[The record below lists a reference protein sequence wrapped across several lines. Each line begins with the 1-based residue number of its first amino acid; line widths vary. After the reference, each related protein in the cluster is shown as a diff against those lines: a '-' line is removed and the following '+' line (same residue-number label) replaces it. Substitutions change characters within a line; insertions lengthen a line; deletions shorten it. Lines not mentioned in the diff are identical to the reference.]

1 MHKNTVKEI
10 ESDIIS
16 MHLGKSFEIHNE
28 IEKIIKILTRSII
41 KTLGGAKINKENN
54 IEDIVRRKFLK
65 LILFKISRKELNLKK
80 IKERF
85 NKNKKLLKFF
95 ILKNV

>member
-1 MHKNTVKEI
+1 MHNNTVKEI

-54 IEDIVRRKFLK
+54 IEDIVIRKFLK
-65 LILFKISRKELNLKK
+65 LILVKISWKYLNLKK

>member
-1 MHKNTVKEI
+1 M
-10 ESDIIS
+10 IS
-16 MHLGKSFEIHNE
+16 MHFGKSFEIDNE
-28 IEKIIKILTRSII
+28 MVKIIKTFIRSIKI
-41 KTLGGAKINKENN
+41 RFGGAKINKENN
-54 IEDIVRRKFLK
+54 IEDIVIRKFLK
-65 LILFKISRKELNLKK
+65 LILLKISWKYLNLKK